1 MNIMRKTLFLFA
13 LVTGFTLGLSAQK
26 VQIGDLY
33 YYLNDNN
40 GTASVTWDK
49 FGEKTNYQ
57 GHATIDI
64 PGDVNYEGKNYR
76 VTEIGNSAFMSCQL
90 TSVVIS
96 DNIEIIAK
104 DAFNR
109 CTNLSS
115 IGWGQAGKLK
125 EIAQNAFSNCA
136 FETVTIPDGVKT
148 LWNSF
153 NFCRNLQ
160 VVTIPASVEE
170 IKAPCFIGCDSLT
183 AIHVDAANPNYCAED
198 GLLFDKQ
205 KTILLAYPLACQNK
219 RFILPESVAKIGD
232 LVFYEAGEYPQTVIL
247 HAGVTNIGYQSFF
260 FSQLDTL
267 ISYSV
272 VPPTID
278 TETFKE
284 CYAVMY
290 APDESYMDYRTA
302 WHEWVYPLSALAEGV
317 ETVQTSSSAI
327 RKEVLN
333 GHVIIR
339 RDDKLYT
346 LDGKEIK

>member
-1 MNIMRKTLFLFA
+1 MRKTLFLFA

-26 VQIGDLY
+26 VQICDLY
-33 YYLNDNN
+33 YYLNDQDH
-40 GTASVTWDK
+40 TATVTWDK

-57 GHATIDI
+57 GFDTINI
-64 PGDVNYEGKNYR
+64 PDAVSHEGKNYR
-76 VTEIGNSAFMSCQL
+76 VDEIASFAFNSCQMTTVVMGNNIETIGQSAF
-90 TSVVIS
+90 
-96 DNIEIIAK
+96 E
-104 DAFNR
+104 R
-109 CTNLSS
+109 CNNLSS
-115 IGWGQAGKLK
+115 VEWGQAGKLK
-125 EIAQNAFSNCA
+125 EIAQNAFSNSGLTTLA
-136 FETVTIPDGVKT
+136 LPDGVKT
-148 LWNSF
+148 IWNSF
-153 NFCRNLQ
+153 NYCSKLQ
-160 VVTIPASVEE
+160 VVSIPASLEE

-183 AIHVDAANPNYCAED
+183 AIHVDAANLNYCAED

-219 RFILPESVAKIGD
+219 RFILPESVTKIGD

-317 ETVQTSSSAI
+317 ETVHTSSSAI

-339 RDDKLYT
+339 RDDQLYT

>member
-1 MNIMRKTLFLFA
+1 MKKTLFLFA

-57 GHATIDI
+57 GHATIII
-64 PGDVNYEGKNYR
+64 PGDVSYDGKNYR
-76 VTEIGNSAFMSCQL
+76 VNEIGTYAFNSCQM
-90 TSVVIS
+90 TSVVLP
-96 DNIEIIAK
+96 DNIETIAK
-104 DAFNR
+104 SAFEK
-109 CTNLSS
+109 CKNLSS

-125 EIAQNAFSNCA
+125 EIAQNAFSNSGLTTLA
-136 FETVTIPDGVKT
+136 LPDGVKT
-148 LWNSF
+148 IWNSF
-153 NFCRNLQ
+153 NYCSRLQ
-160 VVTIPASVEE
+160 VVTIPASLEE

-183 AIHVDAANPNYCAED
+183 AIHVDAANLNYCAED

-205 KTILLAYPLACQNK
+205 KNILLAYPLACQNK
-219 RFILPESVAKIGD
+219 RFILPESVTKIGD

>member
-1 MNIMRKTLFLFA
+1 MRKTLLLIT
-13 LVTGFTLGLSAQK
+13 LVTGFTLALSAQK
-26 VQIGDLY
+26 VQIGNLY
-33 YYLNDNN
+33 YYLNDQN
-40 GTASVTWDK
+40 GTATVTWDK

-57 GHATIDI
+57 GLASIDI
-64 PGDVNYEGKNYR
+64 PGDVTYEGQNYR
-76 VTEIGNSAFMSCQL
+76 VNEIGQYAFNSCQM
-90 TSVVIS
+90 TSVILS
-96 DNIEIIAK
+96 DNIETIGK
-104 DAFNR
+104 SAFER
-109 CTNLSS
+109 CINLSS

-125 EIAQNAFSNCA
+125 EIAQNAFSNSGL
-136 FETVTIPDGVKT
+136 TTLTLPDGVKT
-148 LWNSF
+148 IWNSF
-153 NFCRNLQ
+153 NYCSRLQ
-160 VVTIPASVEE
+160 VVTIPASLEE

-183 AIHVDAANPNYCAED
+183 AIHVDAANLNYCAED

-205 KTILLAYPLACQNK
+205 KSILLAYPLACQNK
-219 RFILPESVAKIGD
+219 RFILPESVTKIGD

-302 WHEWVYPLSALAEGV
+302 WHEMVYPLSMLSQGI
-317 ETVQTSSSAI
+317 ETVQPASSAI
-327 RKEVLN
+327 RKEIIDGQVF
-333 GHVIIR
+333 IR
-339 RDDKLYT
+339 RDDKLYII
-346 LDGKEIK
+346 DGNEIK

>member
-1 MNIMRKTLFLFA
+1 MKKALLLITLIA
-13 LVTGFTLGLSAQK
+13 CSMVLSAQK
-26 VQIGDLY
+26 VLIGNLY
-33 YYLNDNN
+33 YYLNDQN
-40 GTASVTWDK
+40 GTACVTWDK

-57 GHATIDI
+57 GHATIII
-64 PGDVNYEGKNYR
+64 PGDVSYDGKNYR
-76 VTEIGNSAFMSCQL
+76 VTEIGNSAFLSCQL

-170 IKAPCFIGCDSLT
+170 IKSHCFVGCSALT
-183 AIHVDAANPNYCAED
+183 AVHVDPANPNYCAED

-219 RFILPESVAKIGD
+219 RFILPESVTKIGD

>member
-1 MNIMRKTLFLFA
+1 M
-13 LVTGFTLGLSAQK
+13 
-26 VQIGDLY
+26 
-33 YYLNDNN
+33 
-40 GTASVTWDK
+40 
-49 FGEKTNYQ
+49 
-57 GHATIDI
+57 
-64 PGDVNYEGKNYR
+64 
-76 VTEIGNSAFMSCQL
+76 

-170 IKAPCFIGCDSLT
+170 IKSHCFVGCSALT
-183 AIHVDAANPNYCAED
+183 AVHVDPANPNYCAED

-219 RFILPESVAKIGD
+219 RFILPESVTKIGD

-247 HAGVTNIGYQSFF
+247 HSGVTNIGYQSFF

>member
-1 MNIMRKTLFLFA
+1 MKKALFLFILA
-13 LVTGFTLGLSAQK
+13 TGCSLTLSAQK
-26 VQIGDLY
+26 VLIGDLY
-33 YYLNDNN
+33 YYLNDKD

-76 VTEIGNSAFMSCQL
+76 VNEIGTYAFNSCQM

-153 NFCRNLQ
+153 NFCRYLQ

-170 IKAPCFIGCDSLT
+170 IKSHCFVGCSALT
-183 AIHVDAANPNYCAED
+183 AVHVDPANPNYCSED
-198 GLLFDKQ
+198 GLLLDKQ
-205 KTILLAYPLACQNK
+205 KFTLLTYPLARPDRC
-219 RFILPESVAKIGD
+219 FIVPESVTRID
-232 LVFYEAGEYPQTVIL
+232 NLVFYESGEQLQTIIL
-247 HAGVTNIGYQSFF
+247 HAGVTSLGYQTFY
-260 FSQLDTL
+260 FSQLDTI
-267 ISYSV
+267 ISYAI
-272 VPPTID
+272 VPPSID
-278 TETFKE
+278 TETFKD
-284 CYAVMY
+284 CYAIMY
-290 APDESYMDYRTA
+290 APDETYMDYRSV
-302 WHEWVYPLSALAEGV
+302 WHEWVYPMSSLPQGIED
-317 ETVQTSSSAI
+317 VQEDKVQCTKI
-327 RKEVLN
+327 LRN
-333 GHVIIR
+333 GNIFIR
-339 RDDKLYT
+339 REDKTYNALGT
-346 LDGKEIK
+346 EVK